1 MTDKP
6 PSRPAPKK
14 KKAPPTRKLSFAS
27 RVRTRIRD
35 LFDQVLGA
43 DVGWSLLLVGV
54 ALLLIGNDRCAD
66 RIEPFQAG
74 EVAPYDI
81 TTPKEVFVI
90 DVALTEQRR
99 AQQRESVPDVYTH
112 DSARAQRLAAELA
125 DLFSEGRARLAEQSQ
140 GDLESQLAILQEAF
154 DTRIPDNALRALILD
169 RFSPQLEDMIVGAVD
184 RSMRGLVVGNRSL
197 VERMP
202 SITLVRIPNA
212 REEVIQDFSAIVDV
226 AVAREQLRSELI
238 EAFKSDAASEA
249 SLAEFAASFVDANT
263 VFDSQETAARK
274 EQAAE
279 ALPPVTV
286 SLPQGHLLAKKD
298 QRLSQPAVERINAAR
313 EASSGTFGWQGWA
326 ALLLVLSLLAFFL
339 HRYGRYHQR
348 NYRKL
353 QHLHALLV
361 LMLTST
367 MLLTRAIQWLSKEI
381 VDNLSAPFNQLDVYT
396 FLIPLGAGAIIVALL
411 SNGRIAT
418 VYTAFASLL
427 FGAMNGN
434 DFYVTTWAVLVQL
447 SGVYAI
453 SSYRARTALLRAGL
467 VVGGAGA
474 ILAVAADVLR
484 GGTTPL
490 AELIYIAA
498 LAFVGGAV
506 GVGLLIS
513 FLLPLLESLFH
524 VLTDVRLLE
533 LSNLEN
539 PLLQQLAVK
548 APGSYNHSLVVGTLA
563 EEGAR
568 SIGANSLFCRV
579 AAVYHDIGK
588 VNHPEYYVE
597 NQRGVNPHDRLA
609 PSMSALI
616 IASHVKD
623 GIKLA
628 REAGLPEQIIDIIP
642 QHHGTKLMSYFYE
655 KAKASTDPSL
665 GPIKEEDFRYPGPK
679 PQSREGAIFMLADAI
694 EAAARTIDEP
704 TSNRLQEMIRK
715 ITNSVVLD
723 GQLDEC
729 DLTFAD
735 LDRIQQAFHRLLVSM
750 YHHRVDYPGFDFGNK
765 PKQVDNDDAASSSPS
780 ASPS

>member
-1 MTDKP
+1 MSDKT

-27 RVRTRIRD
+27 RVRTSIRD

-54 ALLLIGNDRCAD
+54 AIVLIGNDRCAD

-74 EVAPYDI
+74 DIAPYDI

-140 GDLESQLAILQEAF
+140 ADLESQLAILQEAF
-154 DTRIPDNALRALILD
+154 DTRIPDSALRALILD
-169 RFSPQLEDMIVGAVD
+169 RFSPQLEDMIVDAVD

-238 EAFKSDAASEA
+238 DSFKFNVASET

-263 VFDSQETAARK
+263 VFDSLETSARK

-286 SLPQGHLLAKKD
+286 SLPKGHILAKKD
-298 QRLSQPAVERINAAR
+298 QRLSQPAIERISAAR
-313 EASSGTFGWQGWA
+313 EASSGIFGWQGWA

-367 MLLTRAIQWLSKEI
+367 MLLTWAIQWLSKEI

-396 FLIPLGAGAIIVALL
+396 YLIPLGAGAIIVALL

-434 DFYVTTWAVLVQL
+434 DFYVTTWAILVQL

-453 SSYRARTALLRAGL
+453 SSYRARAALLRAGL

-474 ILAVAADVLR
+474 ILAVAVDVLR
-484 GGTTPL
+484 GGSTPL
-490 AELIYIAA
+490 AELIYIAV

-655 KAKASTDPSL
+655 KAKSSTDPSL

-694 EAAARTIDEP
+694 EAASRTIDEP
-704 TSNRLQEMIRK
+704 TSNRLREMIRK

-735 LDRIQQAFHRLLVSM
+735 LDNIQQAFHRLLVSM

-765 PKQVDNDDAASSSPS
+765 PKQVDSDEAVSSSPS
-780 ASPS
+780 